1 MKESL
6 NDIIARLDGENKS
19 IKRDL
24 GLIKSANIKSQ
35 ELLYNKI
42 NALNDDIN
50 VIKRDSDKKTHD
62 LLLTINELKK
72 EFNKEK
78 DSNSNNISELKNEIK
93 GLVSMIKAI
102 KPNPIKAFTDKDIKL
117 SIGSVVTQDYITNL
131 YRNK

>member
-24 GLIKSANIKSQ
+24 GLIKSANIKNQ

-42 NALNDDIN
+42 NALSDDVN

-62 LLLTINELKK
+62 LLLTTFLN
-72 EFNKEK
+72 
-78 DSNSNNISELKNEIK
+78 
-93 GLVSMIKAI
+93 
-102 KPNPIKAFTDKDIKL
+102 
-117 SIGSVVTQDYITNL
+117 
-131 YRNK
+131 